1 MIAYGYARV
10 SRSTDDGGNTL
21 ENQRRRLN
29 LAGVENHHIYED
41 IITGTV
47 FRRPGLGALLS
58 RLDASDTVVV
68 TALDRLGRDT
78 LGILEL
84 IHQLGT
90 RKVELRILDTPV
102 DTQDVEGGG
111 RLVALVAAEIAQIER
126 EKISRRT
133 TAGLERARAEGKLTG
148 RRWSISRNHMRGI
161 HRMSLELGMTP
172 TQISLAHGAGN
183 RGRRRQL
190 SLGADRTGPGPPA
203 PGDTGEQGL
212 AVPPHLVDGLVQE

>member
-1 MIAYGYARV
+1 MTTYGYARV
-10 SRSTDDGGNTL
+10 SRGNDDGGNTL

-29 LAGVENHHIYED
+29 LAGVVNQHIYED
-41 IITGTV
+41 VITGIV
-47 FRRPGLGALLS
+47 FRRPGLDALMS
-58 RLDASDTVVV
+58 RLEARDTVVV

-148 RRWSISRNHMRGI
+148 RRWSISRNQMRGI
-161 HRMSLELGMTP
+161 HRMSRELGMTP
-172 TQISLAHGAGN
+172 TQISLAQAVSVDVV
-183 RGRRRQL
+183 RRAL
-190 SLGADRTGPGPPA
+190 KVADADALGDSAFKK
-203 PGDTGEQGL
+203 GL
-212 AVPPHLVDGLVQE
+212 E